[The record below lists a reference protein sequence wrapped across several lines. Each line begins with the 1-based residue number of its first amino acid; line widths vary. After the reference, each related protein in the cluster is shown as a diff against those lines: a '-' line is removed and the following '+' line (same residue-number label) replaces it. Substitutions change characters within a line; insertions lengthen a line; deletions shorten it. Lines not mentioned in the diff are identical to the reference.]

1 MTRVKALDDYLDLT
15 GGSGRHYRY
24 MASKGQPSP
33 MGGNFALVRER
44 PEGGWELIY
53 VGETESLYTG
63 VADKRAEAAAKAGEP
78 LHLFTRLNISKA
90 VRSEEKDDIIQG
102 HAPRLNTTA

>member
-1 MTRVKALDDYLDLT
+1 LEDYLDLT

-24 MASKGQPSP
+24 MISKGQPSP

-44 PEGGWELIY
+44 AEGGWELVYI
-53 VGETESLYTG
+53 GETESLFTG
-63 VADKRAEAAAKAGEP
+63 VADKRAEAAAKMGEP

-90 VRSEEKDDIIQG
+90 VRSEEKDDIVQSYG
-102 HAPRLNTTA
+102 PKLNTPA